1 MLSLDIET
9 FSPVDLTSSGVFRYA
24 EDPGFTILLL
34 AYAYDNEPVRII
46 DLASGEALPD
56 ALLSDLSDP
65 SVIKSAYNASF
76 EIACLSAF
84 LITGLDPSQW
94 ECTMVRAAV
103 SGLPLSLDS
112 ASKVLGL
119 VQQKMSVGRSLIR
132 YFSMPVKPLKSNGF
146 RTRNLPFH
154 DPAKWELFKDY
165 CRQDVETERALRSA
179 LSNVVI
185 LPKEKQLW
193 LLDQAINSRGILID
207 QELVANAIRI
217 YASSQATL
225 LEEASDLTGLANPNS
240 PAQLKSWLNDK
251 DHEIDSLSKSNLVGL
266 LNKTRPLSGVEGD
279 VSRAIELRLEMA
291 KSSVKKYEAMQA
303 AVCSDGRIRGL
314 LQFYAANRTGR
325 WAGRLVQ
332 VQNLPQNHLKDL
344 DLARQLVKSNDGEL
358 LELAFGSVSD
368 TLSQLIRTAFIA
380 GEVKHFIVADFSAIE
395 ARVIAWLAGEQW
407 RMDVFRGHG
416 KIYEASA
423 SQMFRVPIESV
434 TKGSELRQKGKIA
447 ELACGYQG
455 GVRALKSMGALQMG
469 VPETELQSII
479 NRWRKA
485 NPNIV
490 QLWNEVSEK
499 AMEATSSLEM
509 VPFRFGMSFLHSKG
523 SLIINLPSSRQLFF
537 RNARI
542 STNAS
547 GNSVLTYDGMNQ
559 TTKTWET
566 VETYGGKLVENIVQ
580 AIARDCLAESML
592 SLDAA
597 GYRIVMHVHDE
608 VVIET
613 DGSHGTLEDVI
624 TIMTRPLPWAN
635 GLPLKADGY
644 ETPYYKKD

>member
-1 MLSLDIET
+1 
-9 FSPVDLTSSGVFRYA
+9 
-24 EDPGFTILLL
+24 
-34 AYAYDNEPVRII
+34 
-46 DLASGEALPD
+46 
-56 ALLSDLSDP
+56 
-65 SVIKSAYNASF
+65 
-76 EIACLSAF
+76 
-84 LITGLDPSQW
+84 
-94 ECTMVRAAV
+94 
-103 SGLPLSLDS
+103 
-112 ASKVLGL
+112 
-119 VQQKMSVGRSLIR
+119 
-132 YFSMPVKPLKSNGF
+132 
-146 RTRNLPFH
+146 
-154 DPAKWELFKDY
+154 
-165 CRQDVETERALRSA
+165 
-179 LSNVVI
+179 
-185 LPKEKQLW
+185 
-193 LLDQAINSRGILID
+193 
-207 QELVANAIRI
+207 
-217 YASSQATL
+217 
-225 LEEASDLTGLANPNS
+225 
-240 PAQLKSWLNDK
+240 
-251 DHEIDSLSKSNLVGL
+251 
-266 LNKTRPLSGVEGD
+266 
-279 VSRAIELRLEMA
+279 MA
-291 KSSVKKYEAMQA
+291 KSSVKKYEAMLA

-358 LELAFGSVSD
+358 FELAFGSVSD

-380 GEVKHFIVADFSAIE
+380 GEGKHFIVADFSAIE

-407 RMDVFRGHG
+407 RMDVFNGHG

-423 SQMFRVPIESV
+423 SQMFRVPIEKV

-455 GVRALKSMGALQMG
+455 GVRALKSMGALEMG
-469 VPETELQSII
+469 VPENELQSII

-490 QLWNEVSEK
+490 QLWNDVSEK
-499 AMEATSSLEM
+499 ALEATESLNL
-509 VPFRFGMSFLHSKG
+509 VPLRFGVSFLHSKG

-542 STNAS
+542 IKNAS
-547 GNSVLTYDGMNQ
+547 GNAVLAYDGMNQ

-613 DGSHGTLEDVI
+613 DGSKGSLADVI
-624 TIMTRPLPWAN
+624 AIMSRPIPWAR

-644 ETPYYKKD
+644 ETYYYKKD

>member
-1 MLSLDIET
+1 
-9 FSPVDLTSSGVFRYA
+9 
-24 EDPGFTILLL
+24 
-34 AYAYDNEPVRII
+34 
-46 DLASGEALPD
+46 
-56 ALLSDLSDP
+56 
-65 SVIKSAYNASF
+65 
-76 EIACLSAF
+76 
-84 LITGLDPSQW
+84 
-94 ECTMVRAAV
+94 
-103 SGLPLSLDS
+103 
-112 ASKVLGL
+112 
-119 VQQKMSVGRSLIR
+119 MSR
-132 YFSMPVKPLKSNGF
+132 
-146 RTRNLPFH
+146 
-154 DPAKWELFKDY
+154 
-165 CRQDVETERALRSA
+165 
-179 LSNVVI
+179 
-185 LPKEKQLW
+185 
-193 LLDQAINSRGILID
+193 
-207 QELVANAIRI
+207 
-217 YASSQATL
+217 
-225 LEEASDLTGLANPNS
+225 
-240 PAQLKSWLNDK
+240 
-251 DHEIDSLSKSNLVGL
+251 SNLVNL
-266 LNKTRPLSGVEGD
+266 LGTSETPD
-279 VSRAIELRLEMA
+279 VTRAIELRLEMA
-291 KSSVKKYEAMQA
+291 KSSVKKYEAMKA

-344 DLARQLVKSNDGEL
+344 DLARQLVKSNDGDL
-358 LELAFGSVSD
+358 LGLAFGSVSD

-380 GEVKHFIVADFSAIE
+380 GERNHFIVADFSAIE

-407 RMDVFRGHG
+407 RMEVFKSHG

-423 SQMFRVPIESV
+423 SQMFRVPIEKV

-455 GVRALKSMGALQMG
+455 GVRALKSMGALEMG

-490 QLWNEVSEK
+490 QLWNDVSEK
-499 AMEATSSLEM
+499 ALEATESLNL
-509 VPFRFGMSFLHSKG
+509 VPLRFGISFLHSKG

-542 STNAS
+542 IRNAS
-547 GNSVLTYDGMNQ
+547 GNAVLAYDGMNQ

-613 DGSHGTLEDVI
+613 DGSEGSLADVI
-624 TIMTRPLPWAN
+624 AIMCRPISWAKS
-635 GLPLKADGY
+635 LPLKADGY
-644 ETPYYKKD
+644 ETYYYKKD